1 MAARLIEDKVRA
13 KLLSCKLSIHCES
26 EDEENIL
33 KHLFKEFDSL
43 TEGIIEKQR
52 NSEVKEYN
60 VLVDS
65 WQMVKRMLCRLHEAI
80 IKRLRSTPSLSNP
93 WRSVFQKDIP
103 VEVFDIIWKI
113 IKRNGFGHETFE
125 TKAKVNISIY
135 DMRKAV
141 YLFNYLN
148 KDGVI
153 TEKCMLLKKDFKNGE
168 CASVIVSRDKPFCI
182 HYNKNSEVLSI
193 SFSYG
198 VWNHN
203 GIPQH

>member
-1 MAARLIEDKVRA
+1 
-13 KLLSCKLSIHCES
+13 
-26 EDEENIL
+26 
-33 KHLFKEFDSL
+33 
-43 TEGIIEKQR
+43 
-52 NSEVKEYN
+52 
-60 VLVDS
+60 
-65 WQMVKRMLCRLHEAI
+65 MVKRTLCRLHEAI

-113 IKRNGFGHETFE
+113 IKRNGFGHETLE
-125 TKAKVNISIY
+125 TKAKVSISIF
-135 DMRKAV
+135 DIRKAV

-153 TEKCMLLKKDFKNGE
+153 TEKCKLLKKDFKNGE
-168 CASVIVSRDKPFCI
+168 CASVVVSRDKPFCVN
-182 HYNKNSEVLSI
+182 YNKNSEVLSI

-198 VWNHN
+198 VWNQN